1 MADRFPLIVNAVSK
15 KIEEIVSGDNLE
27 LTGNGIVISG
37 DLGAGK
43 YLYSDGSNVFW
54 NSPGDVYLT
63 QSQTLTN
70 KTLENCSISASLN
83 TLTNIPN
90 SALVNSGISV
100 NGVTIPLGG
109 SVTTPDN
116 NTTYGFSVDDG
127 LQTSEKVFRLSD
139 SGGVNSEVILAV
151 GTPSSIPTGEKAVS
165 LSIGRV
171 GSVVTLSATAEDD
184 DTITT
189 LAAATGGTAQTGA
202 ITIAATGSSTVSQD
216 AGTKTI
222 TIDSSFVDT
231 ITRLRATTGQ
241 VFSSGDF
248 TFLDSGASTLTQGVD
263 VNGDPTITV
272 SSTDTITTI
281 KGGSTGIA
289 TTGAVEILGG
299 TNVTVSQSGTAV
311 TIDSV
316 NTNTVT
322 RLASGSNSVQAGDF
336 VFTTSGAT
344 SITETTNS
352 GVTTFEI
359 SSTNTDTGASL
370 TAGSGLTL
378 TGGTEYSIKNS
389 SNLTGNTL
397 IKWDSGNSQLADS
410 LISDDGSAVTIAG
423 DLVVTGTQTIL
434 ETSVLQVLDNEIELR
449 KGNSLVGSDGGIRLN
464 RTSNISGNVTSFTS
478 LAWFE
483 SGGYWRVFDGSVG
496 LRLVT
501 ESETQILT
509 NKTLTSPTLTAPSL
523 GAATATS
530 VNGLAITSTASSTFT
545 VASAKVFEVQRD
557 LVLTT
562 NNASSSITANLRS
575 GGNVAYTSD
584 TLATFSS
591 TTATQLRGLI
601 AGTTG
606 TGDLVFATNPI
617 FVTGLRT
624 SSTGFDLLNATVTN
638 IQFGGAA
645 SVISIGDTTGT
656 TTINHDLAVTGAVT
670 LGTTLGDTFT
680 VNSTLNSAN
689 ADILIRGGATDPMR
703 LGRGVGAVNTNTAL
717 GVRTLNSVTS
727 GSQNTSIGFETLL
740 TVNAGAANTGVGNRV
755 LRATGV
761 GNKNVGMGS
770 DVMLVNLSGSKNV
783 GIGNNSLET
792 LTAGDANVCLGHYAG
807 YGVLG
812 TGNVLIGPADDE
824 NSTNATYQPPN
835 SGGNRQLV
843 IGSGTEYWIKGD
855 ANFDVTLNNDVRVN
869 KDLTVVGDLV
879 VEGVTT
885 SVNSNIVEI
894 ADKNIELASVVSTT
908 FSAVCVDGTANL
920 TGVTPTSG
928 LIPGMEVTTGQVG
941 ITIPANTVILSITG
955 NAIVLS
961 ANIAGSGTVTFNG
974 IGPSDLSA
982 NGGGLTVKG
991 STDKTFQWRGTDSGV
1006 SYNSWTSSEHMDLAS
1021 GKKFRIGVTDIASET
1036 QIGPTTGTL
1045 SLGAGVTSSSL
1056 TSVGTLI
1063 ALTVSGDVSIA
1074 DKIIHTGDTDTAIR
1088 FPDANTFSVE
1098 TNGNER
1104 FRIASGG
1111 QVGIGTDNPGSNY
1124 KLDIYDETGD
1134 ASLRIRGDAAGKDAN
1149 LLMIA
1154 STTGESKISFGDAGS
1169 NNRGYV
1175 LYDHSDDSMS
1185 FRTAGGERLR
1195 IDSGGRMLLG
1205 TTSLI
1210 SSSGAA
1216 NFQVA
1221 SDFGP
1226 RINIARSDTT
1236 TDAGNLIGAFDFY
1249 GNDSNGTYQNCARI
1263 LAEADLDHDTDDKPT
1278 RLTFYTAS
1286 DGSATPTERL
1296 RITSGGEVLPGADA
1310 TQDLGSASN
1319 RWANIYSADLQLSNE
1334 GAANEVDG
1342 TWGQYTI
1349 QEGEDDLFLI
1359 NRRSGKKYK
1368 FNLTEVQ

>member
-27 LTGNGIVISG
+27 LTGNGIVIGG

-100 NGVTIPLGG
+100 NGITIPLGG

-116 NTTYGFSVDDG
+116 DTTYSFSTVDG
-127 LQTSEKVFRLSD
+127 LQPSEKVFRLSD
-139 SGGVNSEVILAV
+139 SNGVNSEVTFAV

-189 LAAATGGTAQTGA
+189 LSAATGGTAQTGA

-248 TFLDSGASTLTQGVD
+248 TFLDSGATTLTQGVD
-263 VNGDPTITV
+263 GNGDPTITV

-281 KGGSTGIA
+281 KGGSTGTA

-299 TNVTVSQSGTAV
+299 TNVTVSQSGTSV

-316 NTNTVT
+316 DTNTVT
-322 RLASGSNSVQAGDF
+322 RFASGSNSVQAGDF
-336 VFTTSGAT
+336 ILTTSGAT

-378 TGGTEYSIKNS
+378 TSGTEYSIKNS

-397 IKWDSGNSQLADS
+397 VKWDSGNSQLADS

-434 ETSVLQVLDNEIELR
+434 ETSVLQVADNEIELR
-449 KGNSLVGSDGGIRLN
+449 KGNSLVGADGGVRLN
-464 RTSNISGNVTSFTS
+464 RTSDVNGSVTSFTS
-478 LAWFE
+478 LVWFE

-501 ESETQILT
+501 ESETQILS

-530 VNGLAITSTASSTFT
+530 INGLDITSTASAAFT
-545 VASAKVFEVQRD
+545 LASAKTFEVQRD

-562 NNASSSITANLRS
+562 DNASSSITANLRS

-584 TLATFSS
+584 TLAIFAS

-601 AGTTG
+601 TGTTG
-606 TGDLVFATNPI
+606 TGDLVFASNPI
-617 FVTGLRT
+617 FDTGLRT
-624 SSTGFDLLNATVTN
+624 SSTGFDLLNATVSN
-638 IQFGGAA
+638 IQFGGDA
-645 SVISIGDTTGT
+645 SQIDIGADTGT
-656 TTINHDLAVTGAVT
+656 TTFRHDVVVEDDLTVGSTS
-670 LGTTLGDTFT
+670 GDNFTCNATFD
-680 VNSTLNSAN
+680 SAN
-689 ADILIRGGATDPMR
+689 ADILIRGGTTDPIR
-703 LGRGVGAVNTNTAL
+703 VGRGIGAVNTNTVL
-717 GVRTLNSVTS
+717 GVRGLNSVTS
-727 GSQNTSIGFETLL
+727 GSQNTSIGFESLL
-740 TVNAGAANTGVGNRV
+740 TVNAGASNTAIGNRV

-761 GNKNVGMGS
+761 GNKNVGIGS
-770 DVMLVNLSGSKNV
+770 DVMLVNLSGSKNIGV
-783 GIGNNSLET
+783 GNNSLET
-792 LTAGDANVCLGHYAG
+792 LTAGDANVCIGHYAG
-807 YGVLG
+807 YGITG
-812 TGNVLIGPADDE
+812 SGNVIIGPADDE
-824 NSTNATYQPPN
+824 NSTNATFQPP
-835 SGGNRQLV
+835 SAGGNRQLV
-843 IGSGTEYWIKGD
+843 IGSGTEYWIRGD
-855 ANFDVTLNNDVRVN
+855 ANFDVTLNNDVTVN

-879 VEGVTT
+879 VQGVTT
-885 SVNSNIVEI
+885 SVESNIVEI

-928 LIPGMEVTTGQVG
+928 LIPGMEITTGQVG
-941 ITIPANTVILSITG
+941 ITIPANTVIQSITG

-961 ANIAGSGTVTFNG
+961 ANIGGSGTVTFNG

-982 NGGGLTVKG
+982 DGGGLTVKG
-991 STDKTFQWRGTDSGV
+991 TTDKTFQWKGTDGGISF
-1006 SYNSWTSSEHMDLAS
+1006 NAWTSSEHMDLVT
-1021 GKKFRIGVTDIASET
+1021 GKKFRIGTTDIASET

-1045 SLGAGVTSSSL
+1045 ALGAGVTTSSL
-1056 TSVGTLI
+1056 TSVGTLT
-1063 ALTVSGDVSIA
+1063 ALTVSGDVDI
-1074 DKIIHTGDTDTAIR
+1074 TGTGYIQLPSGTDAQRPGSPAEGMLRWNDTSNVFEGYDGNAWGAIGGGVEVSSSA
-1088 FPDANTFSVE
+1088 PSNSVE
-1098 TNGNER
+1098 G
-1104 FRIASGG
+1104 
-1111 QVGIGTDNPGSNY
+1111 D
-1124 KLDIYDETGD
+1124 LWYDSDDGRLFVYYNDGATSQWVD
-1134 ASLRIRGDAAGKDAN
+1134 ASPNGLPTDLTIDGTLSVVG
-1149 LLMIA
+1149 A
-1154 STTGESKISFGDAGS
+1154 STFAGLT
-1169 NNRGYV
+1169 V
-1175 LYDHSDDSMS
+1175 
-1185 FRTAGGERLR
+1185 GGN
-1195 IDSGGRMLLG
+1195 
-1205 TTSLI
+1205 
-1210 SSSGAA
+1210 A
-1216 NFQVA
+1216 
-1221 SDFGP
+1221 
-1226 RINIARSDTT
+1226 
-1236 TDAGNLIGAFDFY
+1236 
-1249 GNDSNGTYQNCARI
+1249 SNGTAAGVKLRPTGFLNVSRASGSLWNGYITGNSTQTSRI
-1263 LAEADLDHDTDDKPT
+1263 FANGNAQFNE
-1278 RLTFYTAS
+1278 
-1286 DGSATPTERL
+1286 
-1296 RITSGGEVLPGADA
+1296 ILPGADD
-1310 TQDLGSASN
+1310 TYDLGSASK